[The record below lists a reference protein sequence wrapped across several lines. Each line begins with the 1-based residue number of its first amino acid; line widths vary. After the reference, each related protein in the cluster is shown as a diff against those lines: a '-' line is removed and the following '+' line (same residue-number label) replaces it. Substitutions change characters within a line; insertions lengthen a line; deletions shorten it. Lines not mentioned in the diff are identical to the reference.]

1 MSEKERE
8 RETEMVTKE
17 KVREGKR
24 YRVKKRLSKREG
36 NIKIEK
42 GKVR

>member
-1 MSEKERE
+1 
-8 RETEMVTKE
+8 MVTKE
-17 KVREGKR
+17 KVREG
-24 YRVKKRLSKREG
+24 YRVKKRLNKREG